1 MLCNVCLE
9 EREKNWVIF
18 SLLDSSTAP
27 MLALKLSKKKML
39 KVVIFVQNPK
49 MREMGKLKDGKS
61 HFCTRSAEFSHPSAG
76 ATVLAVST
84 FVFIFQ
90 AKRRQ
95 HDSRSHLQS
104 QWMGWLE
111 NWKLTQ
117 KFSMQHERTFPLRF
131 CIILT
136 PKLPLSAL
144 CVLSTFLISLLLHF
158 APSLILRQASTF
170 PTAPTPSSL
179 ITARR
184 ERERKVIVQSEL
196 SRVSRRDFTQS
207 TYRSETKEDE
217 NKV

>member
-1 MLCNVCLE
+1 MCVWKR
-9 EREKNWVIF
+9 ERKK
-18 SLLDSSTAP
+18 SA
-27 MLALKLSKKKML
+27 KLSDFFPAGQLNRSNVGIKTQQKKML

-131 CIILT
+131 CIILIPQT
-136 PKLPLSAL
+136 
-144 CVLSTFLISLLLHF
+144 
-158 APSLILRQASTF
+158 PSLRFVCTF
-170 PTAPTPSSL
+170 NFSHFTTFAFCSISHPPSSEHISYRPNTL
-179 ITARR
+179 LVNHSEKR
-184 ERERKVIVQSEL
+184 EREKSSCSQSW
-196 SRVSRRDFTQS
+196 VG
-207 TYRSETKEDE
+207 
-217 NKV
+217 